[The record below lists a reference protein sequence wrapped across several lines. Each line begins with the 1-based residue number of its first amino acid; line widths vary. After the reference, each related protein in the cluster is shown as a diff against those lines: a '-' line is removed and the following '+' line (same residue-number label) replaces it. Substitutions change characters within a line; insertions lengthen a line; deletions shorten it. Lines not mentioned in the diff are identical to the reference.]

1 MFKIKKNFIGCIIPA
16 KSYSKRIP
24 KKNLIK
30 INDFCLL
37 DYSIMIAEK
46 ISQTIFVSTDGMK
59 LKKRSEKFGN
69 YCPILRPKKFSK
81 FLSNDKDY
89 VFHYIDYLLD
99 KKKEL
104 PEYLIQLRPT
114 TPFRNIGLLKKAIKL
129 IKSNKSASSLRSASI
144 ASHPP
149 EKIFRSKGIFYTDFL
164 DKRILNENSN
174 LPSQYFKETY
184 IPNGYI
190 DILKMENLL
199 KKKSLYGNKI
209 LKFITPEI
217 IDIDT
222 YDNLKLAQSISNIE
236 KTIIIKDLKKRI

>member
-37 DYSIMIAEK
+37 DYSIIIAEK

-149 EKIFRSKGIFYTDFL
+149 EKFL
-164 DKRILNENSN
+164 DQRNFLHRLWI
-174 LPSQYFKETY
+174 
-184 IPNGYI
+184 
-190 DILKMENLL
+190 
-199 KKKSLYGNKI
+199 KK
-209 LKFITPEI
+209 F
-217 IDIDT
+217 
-222 YDNLKLAQSISNIE
+222 
-236 KTIIIKDLKKRI
+236 

>member
-1 MFKIKKNFIGCIIPA
+1 M
-16 KSYSKRIP
+16 
-24 KKNLIK
+24 
-30 INDFCLL
+30 
-37 DYSIMIAEK
+37 
-46 ISQTIFVSTDGMK
+46 
-59 LKKRSEKFGN
+59 
-69 YCPILRPKKFSK
+69 
-81 FLSNDKDY
+81 
-89 VFHYIDYLLD
+89 
-99 KKKEL
+99 
-104 PEYLIQLRPT
+104 
-114 TPFRNIGLLKKAIKL
+114 
-129 IKSNKSASSLRSASI
+129 RSASI

-149 EKIFRSKGIFYTDFL
+149 EKIFKIKGIFYTDFL
-164 DKRILNENSN
+164 DKKILNENSN

-199 KKKSLYGNKI
+199 KKSLYGNKI